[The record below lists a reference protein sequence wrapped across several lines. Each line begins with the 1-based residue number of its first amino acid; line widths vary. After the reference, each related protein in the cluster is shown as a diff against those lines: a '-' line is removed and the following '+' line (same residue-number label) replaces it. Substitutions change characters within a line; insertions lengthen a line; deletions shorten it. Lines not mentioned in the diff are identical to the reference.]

1 MSSWTEPRGIGEVPG
16 IVDAFTALFAASSY
30 DAVTAATP
38 LDLFRQNSGMLFDDL
53 MQSKA
58 ELTGPI
64 AGLGWDWVNL
74 AFLRVVSGYSDSA
87 FLPGMRRLACWP
99 LSRSVRHWVR

>member
-1 MSSWTEPRGIGEVPG
+1 
-16 IVDAFTALFAASSY
+16 
-30 DAVTAATP
+30 
-38 LDLFRQNSGMLFDDL
+38 MLFDDL

-74 AFLRVVSGYSDSA
+74 AFLAGGIWLLRQRIFTWHAPVGMLAALTICAALGYDDGSSTGGGSVLFHLLVAPPCSGHFSS
-87 FLPGMRRLACWP
+87 LQTP
-99 LSRSVRHWVR
+99 